1 MAPSVAASISSGNVT
16 EARNRVKEALFLSN
30 FLGAIGTFVLFFF
43 PKLSL
48 NMMVLGRDAPAME
61 YAVPYLRLRS
71 LAMIPALVT
80 ATGFAAFR
88 GLLDTITPLKV
99 SLAANLFNLVADPLL
114 MFGIPFLP
122 ENLFGG
128 QSGILGIFMK
138 GIGIRGAAIATAG
151 AQSLSGLA
159 FFNLLLKKKLVTLG
173 GMFELPS
180 WKRLRPLIVGG
191 FTVLMRQLALNIAF
205 LTPLSKAQAIDPSV
219 SEVIL
224 WS

>member
-1 MAPSVAASISSGNVT
+1 MAPSVASSISSGNVK

-30 FLGAIGTFVLFFF
+30 FLGAIGTFILVLF

-48 NMMVLGRDAPAME
+48 NMMVLSRDAPAME
-61 YAVPYLRLRS
+61 YAVPYLRLRA

-99 SLAANLFNLVADPLL
+99 SLATNLFNLVADPLL
-114 MFGIPFLP
+114 IFGIPLLP
-122 ENLFGG
+122 EHVFGG
-128 QSGILGIFMK
+128 HNGILGMFMK
-138 GIGIRGAAIATAG
+138 GIGIRGAATSTAV

-159 FFNLLLKKKLVTLG
+159 FLKLLLNKKLVTLRG
-173 GMFELPS
+173 IFELPS
-180 WKRLRPLIVGG
+180 WRRLRPLIVGG

-224 WS
+224 L